1 MGQPATH
8 RFDTDATRRRLV
20 VRTGIALAVVAS
32 VVGSATLYSFGP
44 LSGAGRSASGDPSTS
59 ARRGTVLETGATMP
73 SRALYG
79 WGDND
84 SGQIGIGSLG
94 GGSATGIAAPA
105 TVNAPAGTAFA
116 SVAAGGA
123 STVGLTTTGQV
134 YAWGSNSVGQLGDGS
149 TSSTTSPIAVSV
161 PNGPVTAIAAGSS
174 HALALTATGAVYAW
188 GANVFG
194 QIGNTTTASALV
206 PVAVSTPAGV
216 TFTAVA
222 AGGDHSMA
230 LSSTGVV
237 FAWGAN
243 THGELGNGTTTS
255 ISTPVAIT
263 APTGVQFTAIA
274 AGTGHSLALGTDGQV
289 YAWGFNASGQL
300 GNGLNSDSLTPILAS
315 LPAGTTISSIAAGGS
330 HSLALS
336 ATGTVLAWGSNVFG
350 QLASPLVG
358 SNPVDSAIPAVPT
371 GLPPATAFVSIAAGE
386 HSSYAL
392 TSVGVPWVWG
402 GDYYGQLGDG
412 TPGLTASPP
421 EAMATLPVGTLVTGV
436 YAGANATS
444 AFLLTR
450 AEQSIT
456 YPALPGLTYGDRPVD
471 VAPSVDSGLSLA
483 NSSSGACTG
492 PAVRLV
498 IVSIGTCTLTTSQDG
513 SFQYYPATATATFEV
528 APATLEIHAD
538 PVTASAGAA
547 LPKFGYHL
555 TGFKNGDTVSVV
567 SGTPSCTS
575 TATPESGKGT
585 YDVTC
590 APGSLTAANYVFAAA
605 GVNKLTLL
613 GSATGYAAFGT
624 DGSITPIGPVPTVNG
639 VTTGDFGSMAGHPL
653 VAPVVGAAFTPNHDG
668 YWMVASDGGVFSF
681 GSATYLGSMG
691 GHPLN
696 TPIVAFAATPT
707 GAGYWEVSAD
717 GGIFSFG
724 DAGYYGS
731 TGAQPLSAPIVGM
744 APTGDGLGYWLIA
757 SDGGVFG
764 YGDAGFY
771 GAPVGRTSVDP
782 VVGLAPTANGR
793 GYWLVTR
800 AGAVLPFGNAVYQG
814 SLRFIFIGAPIV
826 GITASPDGH
835 GYWMAGEDGGIFSFG
850 GAPFYGSVS
859 NPSAPIAGII

>member
-1 MGQPATH
+1 MGQSATH
-8 RFDTDATRRRLV
+8 RFDTDASRRRLV
-20 VRTGIALAVVAS
+20 VRTGIALAVVAA
-32 VVGSATLYSFGP
+32 VAGSATVYSFGP
-44 LSGAGRSASGDPSTS
+44 LSGAGRSASADPSSS
-59 ARRGTVLETGATMP
+59 AQRGRVIVTGATMP

-94 GGSATGIAAPA
+94 GGSATGIAVPA
-105 TVNAPAGTAFA
+105 TVAAPAGTAFA
-116 SVAAGGA
+116 SVTAGGA
-123 STVGLTTTGQV
+123 FTVGLTTTGQA
-134 YAWGSNSVGQLGDGS
+134 YTWGSNSVGQLGVGS
-149 TSSTTSPIAVSV
+149 TLSTASPVAVSM

-174 HALALTATGAVYAW
+174 HTLALTSAGAVYSW
-188 GANVFG
+188 GSNVFG
-194 QIGNTTTASALV
+194 QLGNGTTASASV
-206 PVAVSTPAGV
+206 PVIVNTPAGV

-222 AGGDHSMA
+222 AGGDHSLA

-237 FAWGAN
+237 YAWGGN
-243 THGELGNGTTTS
+243 THGELGNGATTS
-255 ISTPVAIT
+255 TSTPVAIT

-274 AGTGHSLALGTDGQV
+274 AGTGHSLALGADSQV

-300 GNGLNSDSLTPILAS
+300 GDGQTADSLTPVLAS

-371 GLPPATAFVSIAAGE
+371 GLPPATPFVSIAAGE

-392 TSVGVPWVWG
+392 TTVGVPWVWG

-412 TPGLTASPP
+412 TPGLTAIPP
-421 EAMATLPVGTLVTGV
+421 EAMATLPAGTLVTGV
-436 YAGANATS
+436 FAGPDATS
-444 AFLLTR
+444 AFLVTR
-450 AEQSIT
+450 AEQTIT
-456 YPALPGLTYGDRPVD
+456 YPALPALTYGDKPVD

-483 NSSSGACTG
+483 NLSAGACTG
-492 PAVRLV
+492 PAVRLI
-498 IVSIGTCTLTTSQDG
+498 IVSVGTCTLSSSQDG
-513 SFQYYPATATATFEV
+513 SFQYYPTSATATFEV
-528 APATLEIHAD
+528 APATLEIHPD
-538 PVTASAGAA
+538 PVTSSAGAD

-555 TGFKNGDTVSVV
+555 TGFKNGDTASVV
-567 SGTPSCTS
+567 SGTASCTS
-575 TATPESGKGT
+575 TATPASGKGT

-590 APGSLTAANYVFAAA
+590 AQGSLTAANYVFVVA
-605 GVNKLTLL
+605 GSTKLTLL

-653 VAPVVGAAFTPNHDG
+653 VAPVVGAAYTPNHDG
-668 YWMVASDGGVFSF
+668 YWMVGSDGGVFSF
-681 GSATYLGSMG
+681 GSATYLGSVG

-696 TPIVAFAATPT
+696 KPIVAVAATPT
-707 GAGYWEVSAD
+707 GAGYWEVASD
-717 GGIFSFG
+717 GGIFAYG

-731 TGAQPLSAPIVGM
+731 TGAQPLAAPIVGM
-744 APTGDGLGYWLIA
+744 AATGDGLGYWLIA
-757 SDGGVFG
+757 ADGGVFG

-782 VVGLAPTANGR
+782 VVGLAPTVDNG

-800 AGAVLPFGNAVYQG
+800 SGAVLPFGNAIYQG

-835 GYWMAGEDGGIFSFG
+835 GYWMAGEDGGIFAFG

-859 NPSAPIAGII
+859 NPPAPIAGII